1 MAISE
6 HLLQAVKL
14 NLASIKNIWL
24 YTNILS
30 YRYRKRLG
38 LVKFGSAAP
47 TGLVQSQVFSSLSSD
62 FVPNIFALSFC
73 SCVLILW
80 DPRGKGCLLIL
91 LSLFWKKQVLQC
103 FSNKERQ
110 KKRCQW
116 DERKK
121 FAILETCS
129 LRLGGLC
136 GTEEAFVLPT
146 QQPRVRIKAKPWIF
160 LISAA

>member
-1 MAISE
+1 M
-6 HLLQAVKL
+6 KL
-14 NLASIKNIWL
+14 SRASIKNIL
-24 YTNILS
+24 FYTNIPS

-47 TGLVQSQVFSSLSSD
+47 TGLVQSQVFSLSPQILCRTFLLCPS
-62 FVPNIFALSFC
+62 VPASSF
-73 SCVLILW
+73 SGTLG
-80 DPRGKGCLLIL
+80 GKAV
-91 LSLFWKKQVLQC
+91 SLFCCHFLKKKQVLQC

-121 FAILETCS
+121 IAILETCS